1 MALPKIDLPIYEMKL
16 PSTGEKVKYRP
27 FTVKEE
33 KILLTSQ
40 ESNDV
45 NQIVLSIKQII
56 NNCLIGKDVD
66 ELAVFDVEYVLLILR
81 SRSVDNIVKFS
92 ITDPDTDEKVDL
104 ELDLSKVKVEKD
116 EKHTNKIQL
125 SSEYY
130 LYMRYPSIDEFLILL
145 DEDTASSEK
154 NYNVMIS
161 CMDKLVSN
169 EEVFKFSDFTKE
181 EITDFVDSLQTEHTK
196 KIKDFFDTLPKIR
209 HEIPYKNG
217 KGVEKTFVVQGT
229 QTFFI

>member
-56 NNCLIGKDVD
+56 NNCLIGKTVD
-66 ELAVFDVEYVLLILR
+66 ELAVFDIEYILLTLR
-81 SRSVDNIVKFS
+81 SRSVDNVVKFT
-92 ITDPDTDEKVDL
+92 ITDPDTEEKVDI
-104 ELDLSKVKVEKD
+104 ELDLSKVKIQKED
-116 EKHTNKIQL
+116 SHTNKIKL
-125 SSEYY
+125 SDEYF
-130 LYMRYPSIDEFLILL
+130 LFMRYPTIDEFSILL
-145 DEDTASSEK
+145 GDEKSSSEK
-154 NYNVMIS
+154 NYDVMLS
-161 CMDKLVSN
+161 CMDKLVSK
-169 EEVFKFSDFTKE
+169 EDVYKFSDFTKE
-181 EITDFVDSLQTEHTK
+181 EVTEFVDSLQTDHTK

-209 HEIPYKNG
+209 HEIPYKNSEG
-217 KGVEKTFVVQGT
+217 KDKTFVIQGT

>member
-56 NNCLIGKDVD
+56 NNCLIGKNVD
-66 ELAVFDVEYVLLILR
+66 DLAVFDIEYILLTLR

-92 ITDPDTDEKVDL
+92 ITDPDTEEKVDI
-104 ELDLSKVKVEKD
+104 ELDLSKVKIQKD
-116 EKHTNKIQL
+116 ESHTNKIKL
-125 SSEYY
+125 SDEYF
-130 LYMRYPSIDEFLILL
+130 LYMRYPTIDEFLILL
-145 DEDTASSEK
+145 SDDKSSSEK
-154 NYNVMIS
+154 NYDVMLS
-161 CMDKLVSN
+161 CMDKLVSK
-169 EEVFKFSDFTKE
+169 EDVYKFSDFTKE
-181 EITDFVDSLQTEHTK
+181 EVTEFVDSLQTEHTK

-209 HEIPYKNG
+209 HEIPYKNKEG
-217 KGVEKTFVVQGT
+217 KNKTFVIQGT